1 MIYNR
6 IIYDI
11 VHFTVGRENFAR
23 FKFRVFCNS
32 RKFIRESLF
41 RESLFRE
48 SLFAKV
54 YFAKVYFAKVYSRIE
69 MTGILPLLLLNN
81 EHSDCVH
88 CLAVTWRC

>member
-1 MIYNR
+1 MGI
-6 IIYDI
+6 D
-11 VHFTVGRENFAR
+11 VTVGRENFAR

-41 RESLFRE
+41 RESLF
-48 SLFAKV
+48 V
-54 YFAKVYFAKVYSRIE
+54 KVYFAKVYSRIE